1 MQTEAKQKRS
11 NLIKPLYIAL
21 LLYLIA
27 GAIETGILFAKSN
40 DIASPVIIKVGKKA
54 IIFFSTLST
63 VILLRWI
70 ISDAPFNFL
79 RRYTAAPML
88 KSMINLLIYFG
99 AAMILLN
106 RLFGINLAPLLTTS
120 AVLTGLLAL
129 SLQETLKNLFTG
141 LWINTERIVAKGDW
155 VKISGKE
162 GQIMEVTWRT
172 TRLMTRENDCIY
184 IPNRL
189 LAEDLLENYTFPTPL
204 HIVDVE
210 IGASYSD
217 PPNKVK
223 DLLITIAKETDGVL
237 TKPEPEVWVE
247 GYSDSSIQ
255 YKLRAWVDDFQAVPN
270 TKSEINGK
278 IWYTFRRNGIE
289 IPFPVRISYNRTEEK
304 VSAEGAVASA
314 LRDIDLLSPL
324 KEDELKRVAAF
335 SRFEFFGAGERIVR
349 QGDTGDTCYLIRS
362 GSVDVILKDAAG
374 GERLITTLR
383 PGEFFGEM
391 SLLAGD
397 PRSAT
402 VIAREDTS
410 CLVIASQA
418 FQVVFVENPDLA
430 ETLSELLARRLSELN
445 NVKSEAAS
453 EKDKK
458 EAEKSAQKNIMNKI
472 KRFFRVDQGVIEH

>member
-1 MQTEAKQKRS
+1 MQTKATQS
-11 NLIKPLYIAL
+11 LIKPLYIAL

-40 DIASPVIIKVGKKA
+40 DIASPTIINVGKKA

-70 ISDAPFNFL
+70 VSDAPFNFL

-155 VKISGKE
+155 VKISGRE

-204 HIVDVE
+204 HIVEVE
-210 IGASYSD
+210 IGTSYND

-223 DLLITIAKETDGVL
+223 DVIIAVAKEIDGVL

-247 GYSDSSIQ
+247 GYSDFSIV
-255 YKLRAWVDDFQAVPN
+255 YKLRAWVDDFLAVPN
-270 TKSEINGK
+270 VKSEINGK
-278 IWYTFRRNGIE
+278 IWYAFRRNGIE
-289 IPFPVRISYNRTEEK
+289 IPFPVRVTYSRTEEK
-304 VSAEGAVASA
+304 VSAEGAAASA

-324 KEDELKRVAAF
+324 KEDELNRVAAF
-335 SRFEFFGAGERIVR
+335 SRFEFFGADERVVR
-349 QGDTGDTCYLIRS
+349 QGDSGDTCYLIRS
-362 GSVDVILKDAAG
+362 GSVDVVLKDEAG
-374 GERLITTLR
+374 DERFITNLK
-383 PGEFFGEM
+383 PGDFFGEM

-397 PRSAT
+397 PRAAT

-410 CLVIASQA
+410 CLVIGSQA
-418 FQVVFVENPDLA
+418 FQSVLVENPDLA
-430 ETLSELLARRLSELN
+430 ERLSELLARRLSELKD
-445 NVKSEAAS
+445 VKNMAVSER
-453 EKDKK
+453 EKTVAD
-458 EAEKSAQKNIMNKI
+458 KSAQINIMKKI
-472 KRFFRVDQGVIEH
+472 KRFFKVDQAARIP